1 MTDRHHARPRHQ
13 PALGAK
19 LTRRSFATALTLSM
33 LPGNIAA
40 QPGATPAATPAGVAG
55 PQLVVTPTEVAF
67 DERFDVW
74 LTGLAPGQEVVV
86 TSTFE
91 GYSSGFAAGAT
102 FVADDL
108 GIVDLASHAPV
119 DGDWQVADTMGLIWS
134 ATGRTLYRW
143 NTTGSEALTITASS
157 GGQVIGE
164 ETITRTILPDD
175 RAPEVIFGD
184 DMIANYYAPVTNE
197 PAPAVIMLGGSE
209 GGLSEYADLIAA
221 MLAARGYAT
230 LALAYFGIGSLPQ
243 GLSRI
248 PLEYFEHAIGWI
260 RAQEGVDP
268 ERIGVVGVSRGAE
281 LALLLGSRWP
291 EIKAV
296 VSYVG
301 TGYVHAEYVGPGSD
315 LAISAWTWR
324 GEDIPHLASNDMTEA
339 ELRAVETPVERING
353 PVLLIGAD
361 ADVVW
366 PSSYLSAVAWTR
378 LQREGHPWPDQFLRY
393 PGAGHGI
400 SLPPYQPVASPHAL
414 ALGGDARSNATAM
427 ANAWPAVRQ
436 VLDTRLKFAG

>member
-1 MTDRHHARPRHQ
+1 MTAISDRPRRDGV
-13 PALGAK
+13 PRS
-19 LTRRSFATALTLSM
+19 TRRAFATALSLSM
-33 LPGNIAA
+33 LPGAA
-40 QPGATPAATPAGVAG
+40 RTTAGHATPAATPAATPSG

-74 LTGLAPGQEVVV
+74 LTGLEPGQAVTL

-91 GYSSGFAAGAT
+91 GYGSGFTAEAT

-119 DGDWQVADTMGLIWS
+119 DGDWWVADTMGLIWS
-134 ATGRTLYRW
+134 ATGKTFYRW
-143 NTTGSEALTITASS
+143 STTGSEPITITATS
-157 GGQVIGE
+157 GDQVIGE
-164 ETITRTILPDD
+164 KTIARTILPEG
-175 RAPEVIFGD
+175 RAPEYIDED
-184 DMIANYYAPVTNE
+184 DMVANYYAPVEDE
-197 PAPAVIMLGGSE
+197 PAPALIVLGGSE
-209 GGLSEYADLIAA
+209 GGLSEYADLIAS

-230 LALAYFGIGSLPQ
+230 LALAYFGVGTLPP

-248 PLEYFEHAIGWI
+248 PLEYFEHAIGWL
-260 RAQEGVDP
+260 REQAGVDP

-301 TGYVHAEYVGPGSD
+301 TGYVHAEFVGPGSD
-315 LAISAWTWR
+315 LAVSAWTWR
-324 GEDIPHLASNDMTEA
+324 GEAIPHQSSFDMTEA
-339 ELRAVETPVERING
+339 EMRAVEISVERING
-353 PVLLIGAD
+353 PVLLIGGE

-366 PSSYLSAVAWTR
+366 PSSYLSEVAWAR
-378 LQREGHPWPDQFLRY
+378 LQREGHEWPDQILRY

-414 ALGGDARSNATAM
+414 ALGGDAHSNATAM
-427 ANAWPAVRQ
+427 ANAWPAACQ
-436 VLDTRLKFAG
+436 MLDTRLKFGWV